1 MTNYTREAV
10 GAATPNYDFLP
21 TVLIYS
27 DTQAGIEEARR
38 SAEQVGARVCSAQL
52 LDQATRIGA
61 ADAIVLDVSCRVDDH
76 FDRLLDEVE
85 AVANERQTPMAISV
99 PLDLLDRV
107 CARVAHSA
115 VTILCDPTPLDRA
128 AALGMALASRQ
139 LKVTDVNTELESIR
153 LRRLADEVGRIAKAL
168 SNLSSNSPSPLPLQG
183 SVSDMVSSFTAE
195 PMFEALVPESMTA
208 QQLRNIIRVRR
219 LRDQFFDCQFFADP
233 AWDMLLDLMAAQLE
247 RVQVAVSSLC
257 IAAAVPP
264 TTALRWIKSMTDAGM
279 FERVADPDDGR
290 RIFIQLSEG
299 AASALQRYF
308 TAASAIPARA
318 I

>member
-1 MTNYTREAV
+1 MTHYSLEAA
-10 GAATPNYDFLP
+10 GAAAPHYDFLP

-27 DTQAGIEEARR
+27 DTQAGMEEARR
-38 SAEQVGARVCSAQL
+38 SVEQVGARISNAET
-52 LDQATRIGA
+52 LDPATRLGA
-61 ADAIVLDVSCRVDDH
+61 ADAILLDVSGLVDDR
-76 FDRLLDEVE
+76 FESVLDQVE
-85 AVANERQTPMAISV
+85 TAARERQTPTTISV

-107 CARVAHSA
+107 CARIAHSA

-139 LKVTDVNTELESIR
+139 LRVTDVNTELESIR

-168 SNLSSNSPSPLPLQG
+168 SNLSSTGPSPLPLQG

-195 PMFEALVPESMTA
+195 PMFEALVPETMTA
-208 QQLRNIIRVRR
+208 QQLRGIIRVRR
-219 LRDQFFDCQFFADP
+219 LRDQFFDSQLFADP

-264 TTALRWIKSMTDAGM
+264 TTALRWIKTMTDAGL

-290 RIFIQLSEG
+290 RIFIQLSES
-299 AASALQRYF
+299 ASSAMQRYF
-308 TAASAIPARA
+308 NAVAAIPARA